1 MVISRRFAQS
11 QSTIA
16 VLSFQIICTCYCST
30 MSFFQDYLLASLII
44 VLSEA
49 LIGLL
54 RVFAHSNSLMM
65 PSGLVAR
72 CQVFCQCSTVGCN
85 TLFVSSQGHGAC
97 QQMRHCCHHLH
108 QFQHS
113 HTGMWSHLLWKEGV
127 VLNTIAKNSLIV
139 HHIILLLLGNTAV
152 CCNIAF
158 ICCKKCGPLELFHQ
172 FLSTNVVFWSPFIN
186 FYPPTNL
193 IGSAY
198 WLCVFLGHVL

>member
-1 MVISRRFAQS
+1 MPNRKVLLLYFLSISFAHA
-11 QSTIA
+11 IA
-16 VLSFQIICTCYCST
+16 LLRPSFKIIKG
-30 MSFFQDYLLASLII
+30 FVVI

-54 RVFAHSNSLMM
+54 RVFAHSNCLMM

-97 QQMRHCCHHLH
+97 QQMRHSCHHLH

-127 VLNTIAKNSLIV
+127 VLNTIAKNGSIV
-139 HHIILLLLGNTAV
+139 HHFLLLLLGNTAV

-158 ICCKKCGPLELFHQ
+158 ICCKKAVL
-172 FLSTNVVFWSPFIN
+172 WSSFIN
-186 FYPPTNL
+186 FYPLTNL